1 MSIRDLKNK
10 SRRALHDRL
19 GFRAIY
25 VDLDTRAETPCTIRV
40 HEYQGSAGDMAGFDY
55 APAERLFEAP
65 QVVILKDALVP
76 TRAGVFSVAPD
87 EAYQCE
93 TVKPPHGITVTIEA
107 TRMTQT
113 EIDAAALPVPEA
125 D

>member
-10 SRRALHDRL
+10 SRLALHDRL

-40 HEYQGSAGDMAGFDY
+40 HEYNGSSGDMAGFDY
-55 APAERLFEAP
+55 APAERFFEAP

-76 TRAGVFSVAPD
+76 TRAGVFSVAAD
-87 EAYQCE
+87 EAYSVE
-93 TVKPPHGITVTIEA
+93 TVKPPHGITITINV
-107 TRMTQT
+107 TRMSQS
-113 EIDAAALPVPEA
+113 EIDTAVLPVPEPI
-125 D
+125 